1 LAATSHVRWGE
12 RYRNNTSMKTLLE
25 RATVVTMNTRKE
37 ILYNAHVLIED
48 SRITTVGSVNSGEA
62 DQVIDCRGKILI
74 PGLVSAHSHL
84 TGLLQRGLWDENSFE
99 SWSQKSTATEKS
111 FQASA
116 EDIYTLHCA
125 SCVEFI
131 RHGVTTV
138 LNMFTVPSDVPLEF
152 IDASCRAL
160 QDSGIRGILAL
171 SVKDQS
177 PDNQAIVLDPI
188 HAESWVSQAKEAAAH
203 VSDFGSRIS
212 FMLAPSAPQRCSD
225 NLLMQ
230 CKELAENLGVGIH
243 THLAETKSH
252 ADVARNLYGE
262 PMVNHLEKI
271 GFLGPHLSVAHA
283 IWLDEEEID
292 ILGRHRV
299 NVVHN
304 PSSNMKLGS
313 GVARVKKMLDR
324 GIVIGLGADSVNAGT
339 VYSIFEQMKLAIL
352 LPRAVWKP
360 EHWISPDEAF
370 QMGCMGGG
378 RALLLGNEIG
388 SIEEGKKADLVVL
401 KPSTDLLPTNNLIA
415 QLALS
420 ESSESVETV
429 FVDGAPILLNGR
441 VTKIDE
447 DALLKALSSLGPR
460 ISAAVNTLFH

>member
-1 LAATSHVRWGE
+1 
-12 RYRNNTSMKTLLE
+12 MKTLLE
-25 RATVVTMNTRKE
+25 HATVVTMNARKE
-37 ILYNAHVLIED
+37 ILYDAHVLIED
-48 SRITTVGSVNSGEA
+48 SRIASVGGVNSGEA
-62 DQVIDCRGKILI
+62 DQVIDCHGKIII

-84 TGLLQRGLWDENSFE
+84 TGVLQRGLWDENSFE
-99 SWSQKSTATEKS
+99 YWSQKSTAAEKL
-111 FQASA
+111 FHASA
-116 EDIYTLHCA
+116 EDIYMLHCA
-125 SCVEFI
+125 ACVEFI

-138 LNMFTVPSDVPLEF
+138 LNMFTVPSGVPLEF
-152 IDASCRAL
+152 IDASGRAL
-160 QDSGIRGILAL
+160 RDTGIRGNLAL

-225 NLLMQ
+225 NLLTQ
-230 CKELAENLGVGIH
+230 CKNLAENLGVGIH

-252 ADVARNLYGE
+252 ADVAKHLYGE
-262 PMVNHLEKI
+262 PMVKHLEKI
-271 GFLGPHLSVAHA
+271 GFLGSHLSVAHA
-283 IWLDEEEID
+283 IWLEEEEID
-292 ILGRHRV
+292 IFSRQRV
-299 NVVHN
+299 SVVHN

-313 GVARVKKMLDR
+313 GVAKVKKMLDR
-324 GIVIGLGADSVNAGT
+324 GITVGLGADSVNAGT

-352 LPRAVWKP
+352 LPRAMWEPKDWV
-360 EHWISPDEAF
+360 SSDEAF
-370 QMGCMGGG
+370 QMGCLGG
-378 RALLLGNEIG
+378 AKAMLLENEIG
-388 SIEEGKKADLVVL
+388 SIEAGKKADLVVL
-401 KPSTDLLPTNNLIA
+401 KPSTSLLPLNNLTA

-420 ESSESVETV
+420 ESGESVETV

-460 ISAAVNTLFH
+460 ISAAVYTSFH

>member
-1 LAATSHVRWGE
+1 
-12 RYRNNTSMKTLLE
+12 MKTLLE
-25 RATVVTMNTRKE
+25 YATVVTMNARKE
-37 ILYNAHVLIED
+37 ILSDAHVLIED
-48 SRITTVGSVNSGEA
+48 SRIASVGVLSSSGEA
-62 DQVIDCRGKILI
+62 DQVIDCRGKIII

-84 TGLLQRGLWDENSFE
+84 TGLFQRGLWDEKSFE
-99 SWSQKSTATEKS
+99 SWSQRSNAMEKS

-125 SCVEFI
+125 ACLEFI

-160 QDSGIRGILAL
+160 RDSGIRGILAL

-177 PDNQAIVLDPI
+177 PDNEAIVLDPVR
-188 HAESWVSQAKEAAAH
+188 AESWVSRAREAAAH
-203 VSDFGSRIS
+203 VSDFGPGIS

-225 NLLMQ
+225 KLLMQ
-230 CKELAENLGVGIH
+230 CKDLAEKLGVGIH

-271 GFLGPHLSVAHA
+271 GFLGSHLSVAHA
-283 IWLDEEEID
+283 IWLNEEEID
-292 ILGRHRV
+292 ILSRHRV

-313 GVARVKKMLDR
+313 GVAGVKKMLDR
-324 GIVIGLGADSVNAGT
+324 GIIVGLGADSVNAGT
-339 VYSIFEQMKLAIL
+339 VYSIFEQMKLAVL
-352 LPRAVWKP
+352 LPRAVWGP
-360 EHWISPDEAF
+360 ADWISTDEAF
-370 QMGCMGGG
+370 EIGCLGG
-378 RALLLGNEIG
+378 AKAILLGDAIG

-401 KPSTDLLPTNNLIA
+401 KSSTALLPPNNLIA

-420 ESSESVETV
+420 ESGESIETV
-429 FVDGAPILLNGR
+429 FVDGTPILHSGR
-441 VTKIDE
+441 LTKIDE
-447 DALLKALSSLGPR
+447 DALLKTLSSMGTR
-460 ISAAVNTLFH
+460 ISAVINTSSH

>member
-1 LAATSHVRWGE
+1 
-12 RYRNNTSMKTLLE
+12 MKTLLE
-25 RATVVTMNTRKE
+25 HATVVTINARKE
-37 ILYNAHVLIED
+37 ILYDAHVLIED
-48 SRITTVGSVNSGEA
+48 SRIASVGGVNSGEA
-62 DQVIDCRGKILI
+62 DQVIDCRGKIII

-84 TGLLQRGLWDENSFE
+84 TGVLQRGLWDENSFE
-99 SWSQKSTATEKS
+99 SWSQKSTAAEKL
-111 FQASA
+111 FHASA
-116 EDIYTLHCA
+116 EDIYMLHCA
-125 SCVEFI
+125 ACVEFI

-138 LNMFTVPSDVPLEF
+138 LNMFTVPSGVPLEF
-152 IDASCRAL
+152 IDASGRAL
-160 QDSGIRGILAL
+160 RDTGIRGNLAL

-225 NLLMQ
+225 NLLTQ
-230 CKELAENLGVGIH
+230 CKNLAENLGVGIH

-252 ADVARNLYGE
+252 ADVAKHLYGE
-262 PMVNHLEKI
+262 PMVKHLEKI
-271 GFLGPHLSVAHA
+271 GFLGSHLSVAHA
-283 IWLDEEEID
+283 IWLEEEEID
-292 ILGRHRV
+292 ILSRQRV
-299 NVVHN
+299 SVVHN

-313 GVARVKKMLDR
+313 GVAKVKKMLDR
-324 GIVIGLGADSVNAGT
+324 GITVGLGADSVNAGT

-352 LPRAVWKP
+352 LPRAMWEPKDWV
-360 EHWISPDEAF
+360 SSDEAF
-370 QMGCMGGG
+370 QMGCLGG
-378 RALLLGNEIG
+378 AKAMLLENEIG
-388 SIEEGKKADLVVL
+388 SIEAGKKADLVVL
-401 KPSTDLLPTNNLIA
+401 KPSTSLLPLNNLTA

-420 ESSESVETV
+420 ESGESVETV

-460 ISAAVNTLFH
+460 ISAAVYTSFH